1 MHKTEVSAS
10 DIGIIASKW
19 NVKTQKQTFQ
29 SSIALQPICTQLPFL
44 RQSDEG
50 NTGTYNSNFGAR
62 KSFSK
67 MPSYT
72 YGIFVVNKH
81 ERPNIGPSRQAYF
94 EKNPY
99 FINSSKCG
107 L

>member
-1 MHKTEVSAS
+1 MS
-10 DIGIIASKW
+10 
-19 NVKTQKQTFQ
+19 
-29 SSIALQPICTQLPFL
+29 
-44 RQSDEG
+44 
-50 NTGTYNSNFGAR
+50 GTR

-94 EKNPY
+94 EKIPISYNIVANVD
-99 FINSSKCG
+99 FEVLLLLSKS
-107 L
+107 

>member
-1 MHKTEVSAS
+1 MS
-10 DIGIIASKW
+10 
-19 NVKTQKQTFQ
+19 
-29 SSIALQPICTQLPFL
+29 
-44 RQSDEG
+44 
-50 NTGTYNSNFGAR
+50 GTR

-94 EKNPY
+94 EKIPISYIVANVD
-99 FINSSKCG
+99 FEVLLLFSKS
-107 L
+107 

>member
-1 MHKTEVSAS
+1 M
-10 DIGIIASKW
+10 
-19 NVKTQKQTFQ
+19 
-29 SSIALQPICTQLPFL
+29 
-44 RQSDEG
+44 R
-50 NTGTYNSNFGAR
+50 GTR

-94 EKNPY
+94 EKIPISYTIVANVD
-99 FINSSKCG
+99 FEVLLLLSKS
-107 L
+107 